1 MSTFRFIEAE
11 KATHSVPKLCT
22 LLEQAAMTAIFE
34 CIEGFYNSR
43 RRHSALGHLTTVEF
57 EEVRLTETVAA

>member
-1 MSTFRFIEAE
+1 M
-11 KATHSVPKLCT
+11 
-22 LLEQAAMTAIFE
+22 LLEQAAMTTIFE